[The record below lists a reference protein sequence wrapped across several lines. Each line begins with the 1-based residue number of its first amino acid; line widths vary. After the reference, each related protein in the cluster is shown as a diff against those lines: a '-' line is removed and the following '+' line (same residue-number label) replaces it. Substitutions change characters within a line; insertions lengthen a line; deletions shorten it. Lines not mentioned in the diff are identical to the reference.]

1 MKITKRQLKRIIRE
15 EYSKLKRRGL
25 LREMRGG
32 MTSDPVIEDKVKMML
47 SSGGQSVLQADM
59 LVKSLGYRDIFDLV
73 PMDLGNHYV
82 APADPEYAQDAID
95 VAMQVGIPNPQVVGQ
110 VGGAESNYVIVTD
123 GMGQYYFPLTFT
135 EEEEFT
141 LDEIAEYLDDAA
153 QQDYY

>member
-32 MTSDPVIEDKVKMML
+32 SIR
-47 SSGGQSVLQADM
+47 A
-59 LVKSLGYRDIFDLV
+59 
-73 PMDLGNHYV
+73 PMDLGDHYV
-82 APADPEYAQDAID
+82 APADPDYAQDAID

-110 VGGAESNYVIVTD
+110 VGGAGSNYVIVTD
-123 GMGQYYFPLTFT
+123 GMGQYYLPLTFS
-135 EEEEFT
+135 EEEEHSMQE
-141 LDEIAEYLDDAA
+141 LIEALDDAA